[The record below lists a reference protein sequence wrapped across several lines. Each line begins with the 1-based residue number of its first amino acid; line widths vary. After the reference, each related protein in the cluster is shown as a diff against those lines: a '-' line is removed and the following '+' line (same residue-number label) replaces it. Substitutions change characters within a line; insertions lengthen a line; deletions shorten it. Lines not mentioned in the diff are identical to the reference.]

1 MSDEPPLDEKVA
13 QIAASLVERRVPHAF
28 GGALALAYYAEPRAT
43 VDIDLNVFV
52 PAERTT
58 IVLEPLEELGIA
70 FDRADVERRARQD
83 GQVRVRW
90 GRTPIDL
97 FFSHDAFHESCA
109 GRVREVS
116 FGEDRIRV
124 LGAEDLVL
132 FKATFDR
139 RKDWIDIEQVL
150 FTTAGEFDIGYARRW
165 MERLV
170 SPDDPRRGK
179 LEDVLEGILGA

>member
-1 MSDEPPLDEKVA
+1 MSDEPSLDEKVA
-13 QIAASLVERRVPHAF
+13 RIAASLVERRVPHAF

-52 PAERTT
+52 PLERTT
-58 IVLEPLEELGIA
+58 IVLEPLEELGA
-70 FDRADVERRARQD
+70 AVDRADVERRARRD
-83 GQVRVRW
+83 GQVRLRW

-97 FFSHDAFHESCA
+97 FFSHDPFHESCA
-109 GRVREVS
+109 GRVREVP

-124 LGAEDLVL
+124 LGPEDLVL

-170 SPDDPRRGK
+170 GPDDPRRGK
-179 LEDVLEGILGA
+179 LEDALESILGA